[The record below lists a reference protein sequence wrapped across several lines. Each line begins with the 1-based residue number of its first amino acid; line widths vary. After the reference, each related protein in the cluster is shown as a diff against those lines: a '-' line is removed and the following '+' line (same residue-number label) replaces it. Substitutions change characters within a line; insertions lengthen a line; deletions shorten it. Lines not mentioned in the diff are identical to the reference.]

1 MVGLVTF
8 VLIIVVEY
16 MWAGALV
23 DLRLYGLTSLG
34 VAVLVFI
41 NSLWSRHQ
49 RQVRQ
54 DAAASR
60 RSRRHH

>member
-34 VAVLVFI
+34 VSVLVFL
-41 NSLWSRHQ
+41 NLFLTRHQ
-49 RQVRQ
+49 RRPRHEG
-54 DAAASR
+54 ATGE
-60 RSRRHH
+60 RSHRRH

>member
-1 MVGLVTF
+1 MGLVTF

-16 MWAGALV
+16 MWAGELV

-34 VAVLVFI
+34 VSLLVFL
-41 NSLWSRHQ
+41 NLFLSRGE
-49 RQVRQ
+49 RRPR
-54 DAAASR
+54 DEAAG